1 MFVEINNRFVS
12 RFNLFFMA
20 VIWFCRNLVLS
31 CYRTALLIECFGR
44 RQAMGF
50 KRVLIANRGEIA
62 LRILR
67 TLRDMGIEAAIIH
80 GREDRLSLPVQMA
93 DIAYPNYRANPLDS
107 YLDIEAVIQ
116 AAKELGCDA
125 VHPGY
130 GFLAENAAFVARLEE
145 EGITFIGPASGV
157 ITLLGDKIEARAA
170 MEAAGLPTAKGSS
183 EPISSAEVASAL
195 ADEIG
200 YPVIIKAAAGGGGIG
215 MQIVQKAD
223 EFESALKLCQSRA
236 KSAFGDERVFV
247 EKYIQGAQHVEFQV
261 LGDGKKAIH
270 FGERFCSIQ
279 RRHQKL
285 VEEGPWLTDEKRAEI
300 GDLVCKGAES
310 VGYKG
315 LATFEFLRDANGDFY
330 FLEVNPRVQV
340 EHTVT
345 ELITGFNLVELG
357 IRVAQGEAL
366 PLKQEDIA
374 WRGHA
379 IQCRLNA
386 EDPREFVP
394 SPGRLWECHF
404 PSGFG
409 IRCDTHAHPGYE
421 MPGCFDSLLAKLLV
435 WGHNREDAVR
445 RMKTALDETMI
456 TGVEHL
462 IPLHRRIM
470 DEEDFNNGDIT
481 IQYIDMHQELL
492 G

>member
-1 MFVEINNRFVS
+1 
-12 RFNLFFMA
+12 
-20 VIWFCRNLVLS
+20 
-31 CYRTALLIECFGR
+31 
-44 RQAMGF
+44 MGF

-80 GREDRLSLPVQMA
+80 GREDRLSLPVRMA
-93 DIAYPNYRANPLDS
+93 DIAYPNYRTNPLDS
-107 YLDIEAVIQ
+107 YLDIESVIQ

-183 EPISSAEVASAL
+183 EPISSADVASKL

-215 MQIVQKAD
+215 MQIVGKAD

-236 KSAFGDERVFV
+236 RSAFGDERVFV

-261 LGDGKKAIH
+261 LADGKKAIH

-285 VEEGPWLTDEKRAEI
+285 VEEGPWLDDAKRAEI
-300 GDLVCKGAES
+300 GDLVCRGAES

-345 ELITGFNLVELG
+345 ELITGHNLVELG

-366 PLKQEDIA
+366 PLSQEDIT
-374 WRGHA
+374 WRGHS

-409 IRCDTHAHPGYE
+409 VRCDTHAHPGYE

-435 WGHNREDAVR
+435 WGRDREDAIA
-445 RMKTALDETMI
+445 RMKTALDETII

-470 DEEDFNNGDIT
+470 DEKDFNNGDIT

>member
-1 MFVEINNRFVS
+1 
-12 RFNLFFMA
+12 
-20 VIWFCRNLVLS
+20 
-31 CYRTALLIECFGR
+31 
-44 RQAMGF
+44 MGF

-80 GREDRLSLPVQMA
+80 GREDRLSLPVRFA
-93 DIAYPNYRANPLDS
+93 DIAYANYKQNPLDS
-107 YLDIEAVIQ
+107 YLDIESVIK
-116 AAKELGCDA
+116 AAKEMGCDA

-130 GFLAENAAFVARLEE
+130 GFLAENATFVRRLKE
-145 EGITFIGPASGV
+145 EGITFIGPSSDV

-183 EPISSAEVASAL
+183 ESISDAIVASAL
-195 ADEIG
+195 AEDIG

-215 MQIVQKAD
+215 MQIVEESS
-223 EFESALKLCQSRA
+223 EFENALKLCQSRA
-236 KSAFGDERVFV
+236 RSAFGDERVFV
-247 EKYIQGAQHVEFQV
+247 EKYIQGAQHIEFQV
-261 LGDGKKAIH
+261 LGDGEKAIH

-285 VEEGPWLTDEKRAEI
+285 VEEGPWLSDEKREEI
-300 GDLVCKGAES
+300 GALVCKGAES

-345 ELITGFNLVELG
+345 ELITGHNLVELG
-357 IRVAQGEAL
+357 IRVAQGEPL
-366 PLKQEDIA
+366 PLEQKDIVL
-374 WRGHA
+374 RGHA

-386 EDPREFVP
+386 EDPRNFIP

-404 PSGFG
+404 PSGYG
-409 IRCDTHAHPGYE
+409 VRVDTHAYPGYE

-435 WGHNREDAVR
+435 WGKDREDAVK
-445 RMKTALDETMI
+445 RMRTALDETTI
-456 TGVEHL
+456 SGVEHL

-470 DEEDFNNGDIT
+470 DEADFLQKDIT

>member
-1 MFVEINNRFVS
+1 
-12 RFNLFFMA
+12 
-20 VIWFCRNLVLS
+20 
-31 CYRTALLIECFGR
+31 
-44 RQAMGF
+44 MGF

-80 GREDRLSLPVQMA
+80 GKEDRLSLPVMMS
-93 DIAYPNYRANPLDS
+93 DIAYPNYRTNPLDS
-107 YLDIEAVIQ
+107 YLDIESVVN
-116 AAKELGCDA
+116 AAKELECDA

-130 GFLAENAAFVARLEE
+130 GFLAENAQFVKRLTE
-145 EGITFIGPASGV
+145 EGITFIGPSSDV

-170 MEAAGLPTAKGSS
+170 MEAAGLPVAKGSS
-183 EPISSAEVASAL
+183 EPISDEKVASEL
-195 ADEIG
+195 AEEIG

-215 MQIVQKAD
+215 MQIVEEESQFA
-223 EFESALKLCQSRA
+223 SALKLCMSRA

-261 LGDGKKAIH
+261 LADGKNAIH

-285 VEEGPWLTDEKRAEI
+285 VEEGPWLSDEKRSEI
-300 GDLVCKGAES
+300 GDLVCRGAES

-315 LATFEFLRDANGDFY
+315 LATFEFLRDSNGDFY

-345 ELITGFNLVELG
+345 ELITGYNLVELG
-357 IRVAQGEAL
+357 IRVAQGEDL
-366 PLKQEDIA
+366 PLSQSDIK

-386 EDPREFVP
+386 EDPKEFVP
-394 SPGRLWECHF
+394 SPGRLWDCHF

-421 MPGCFDSLLAKLLV
+421 MPGCFDSLLAKLLT
-435 WGHNREDAVR
+435 WGHDRDDAIR
-445 RMKTALDETMI
+445 RMRTALDETQI
-456 TGVEHL
+456 TGVQHL

-470 DEEDFNNGDIT
+470 DEEDFLNRDVT
-481 IQYIDMHQELL
+481 IQYIDNHQELL

>member
-1 MFVEINNRFVS
+1 
-12 RFNLFFMA
+12 
-20 VIWFCRNLVLS
+20 
-31 CYRTALLIECFGR
+31 
-44 RQAMGF
+44 MGF

-80 GREDRLSLPVQMA
+80 GREDRLSLPVRMA
-93 DIAYPNYRANPLDS
+93 DIAYPNYRTNPLDS
-107 YLDIEAVIQ
+107 YLDIESVVE
-116 AAKELGCDA
+116 AAKELECDA

-183 EPISSAEVASAL
+183 EPISSADVASKL

-215 MQIVQKAD
+215 MQIVGKAD

-236 KSAFGDERVFV
+236 RSAFGDERVFV

-261 LGDGKKAIH
+261 LADGKKAIH

-285 VEEGPWLTDEKRAEI
+285 VEEGPWLDDAKRAEI
-300 GDLVCKGAES
+300 GDLVCRGAES

-345 ELITGFNLVELG
+345 ELITGHNLVELG

-366 PLKQEDIA
+366 PLSQEDIT
-374 WRGHA
+374 WRGHS

-409 IRCDTHAHPGYE
+409 VRCDTHAHPGYE

-435 WGHNREDAVR
+435 WGRDREDAIA
-445 RMKTALDETMI
+445 RMKTALDETII

-470 DEEDFNNGDIT
+470 DEKDFNNGDIT

>member
-1 MFVEINNRFVS
+1 
-12 RFNLFFMA
+12 
-20 VIWFCRNLVLS
+20 
-31 CYRTALLIECFGR
+31 
-44 RQAMGF
+44 MGF

-67 TLRDMGIEAAIIH
+67 ALRDMEIEVAIIH
-80 GREDRLSLPVQMA
+80 GKEDRLSLPVRLS
-93 DIAYPNYRANPLDS
+93 DVAYPNYKSNPLDS
-107 YLDIEAVIQ
+107 YLNIEDVIT
-116 AAKELGCDA
+116 AAKELQCDA
-125 VHPGY
+125 IHPGY
-130 GFLAENAAFVARLEE
+130 GFLAENSAFVARCAE
-145 EGITFIGPASGV
+145 EGITFIGPSAEV

-170 MEAAGLPTAKGSS
+170 MEAAGLPTAKGSAES
-183 EPISSAEVASAL
+183 ISDAAVASKL
-195 ADEIG
+195 ANEIG

-215 MQIVQKAD
+215 MQIVEKSD
-223 EFESALKLCQSRA
+223 EFENALKLCQSRA

-247 EKYIQGAQHVEFQV
+247 EKYIQDAQHVEFQV
-261 LGDGKKAIH
+261 LGDGVKAIH

-285 VEEGPWLTDEKRAEI
+285 VEEGPWLDEAKRAEI
-300 GDLVCKGAES
+300 GDLVCRGAES

-345 ELITGFNLVELG
+345 ELITGYNLVELG
-357 IRVAQGEAL
+357 IRVAQGEKL
-366 PLKQEDIA
+366 SLSQEDIVI
-374 WRGHA
+374 RGHA

-386 EDPREFVP
+386 EDPKDFIP

-409 IRCDTHAHPGYE
+409 VRCDTHAYPGYE

-435 WGHNREDAVR
+435 WGHDREDAIR
-445 RMKTALDETMI
+445 RMKTALDETII

-470 DEEDFNNGDIT
+470 DEEDFNNRNIT

>member
-1 MFVEINNRFVS
+1 
-12 RFNLFFMA
+12 
-20 VIWFCRNLVLS
+20 
-31 CYRTALLIECFGR
+31 
-44 RQAMGF
+44 MGF

-67 TLRDMGIEAAIIH
+67 ALRDMGIEVAIIH
-80 GREDRLSLPVQMA
+80 GREDRLSLPVRLS
-93 DIAYPNYRANPLDS
+93 DFAYPNYKANPLDS
-107 YLDIEAVIQ
+107 YLNIEDVIT
-116 AAKELGCDA
+116 AAKELQCDA
-125 VHPGY
+125 IHPGY
-130 GFLAENAAFVARLEE
+130 GFLAENAVFVARCAE
-145 EGITFIGPASGV
+145 EGITFIGPSSEV

-183 EPISSAEVASAL
+183 EPISDAAVASEL
-195 ADEIG
+195 ASVIG

-215 MQIVQKAD
+215 MQIVEKSD
-223 EFESALKLCQSRA
+223 EFENALKLCQSRA

-261 LGDGKKAIH
+261 LADGKNAIH

-285 VEEGPWLTDEKRAEI
+285 VEEGPWLDEAKRAEI
-300 GDLVCKGAES
+300 GDLVYRGAES
-310 VGYKG
+310 VGYRG

-345 ELITGFNLVELG
+345 ELITGYNLVELG
-357 IRVAQGEAL
+357 IRVAQGEKL
-366 PLKQEDIA
+366 PLSQEDIVI
-374 WRGHA
+374 RGHA

-386 EDPREFVP
+386 EDPRDFIP

-409 IRCDTHAHPGYE
+409 VRCDTHAHPGYE

-435 WGHNREDAVR
+435 WGHDREDAIR
-445 RMKTALDETMI
+445 RMKTALDETII

-470 DEEDFNNGDIT
+470 DEEDFNNGNIT

>member
-1 MFVEINNRFVS
+1 V
-12 RFNLFFMA
+12 
-20 VIWFCRNLVLS
+20 
-31 CYRTALLIECFGR
+31 
-44 RQAMGF
+44 
-50 KRVLIANRGEIA
+50 
-62 LRILR
+62 
-67 TLRDMGIEAAIIH
+67 
-80 GREDRLSLPVQMA
+80 
-93 DIAYPNYRANPLDS
+93 
-107 YLDIEAVIQ
+107 Q
-116 AAKELGCDA
+116 AAKDMGCDA

-130 GFLAENAAFVARLEE
+130 GFLAENATFVKRLQE
-145 EGITFIGPASGV
+145 EGITFIGPSSDV

-170 MEAAGLPTAKGSS
+170 MEAAGLPTARGSS
-183 EPISSAEVASAL
+183 EPISEASVASEL

-215 MQIVQKAD
+215 MQIVEAAD

-236 KSAFGDERVFV
+236 KSAFGDSRVFV

-261 LGDGKKAIH
+261 LADGNKAIH

-285 VEEGPWLTDEKRAEI
+285 VEEGPWLTPEKREEI
-300 GDLVCKGAES
+300 GALVCRGAES

-345 ELITGFNLVELG
+345 ELITGHNLVELG
-357 IRVAQGEAL
+357 IRVAQGESL
-366 PLKQEDIA
+366 PFAQEDIT
-374 WRGHA
+374 WNGHS

-386 EDPREFVP
+386 EDPREFIP

-409 IRCDTHAHPGYE
+409 VRVDTHAHPGYE
-421 MPGCFDSLLAKLLV
+421 MPGSFDSLLAKLLV
-435 WGHNREDAVR
+435 WGRDREDAIR
-445 RMKTALDETMI
+445 RMRTALDETVI

-470 DEEDFNNGDIT
+470 DETDFINGDIT

>member
-1 MFVEINNRFVS
+1 
-12 RFNLFFMA
+12 
-20 VIWFCRNLVLS
+20 
-31 CYRTALLIECFGR
+31 
-44 RQAMGF
+44 MGF

-93 DIAYPNYRANPLDS
+93 DIAYPNYCTNPLDS
-107 YLDIEAVIQ
+107 YLDIEAVVQ
-116 AAKELGCDA
+116 AAKELECDA

-145 EGITFIGPASGV
+145 EGIPFIGPASGV

-261 LGDGKKAIH
+261 LADGKNAIH

-345 ELITGFNLVELG
+345 ELITGHNLVELG

-366 PLKQEDIA
+366 PLKQEDIT

-435 WGHNREDAVR
+435 WGRDREDAVR